1 MTDKLPD
8 IPDFFRPVSSD
19 MTEARQPAT
28 PANTDVCPT
37 PDDDSLPAK
46 LERLTGKAIDE
57 ADRILALPLD
67 ENSAQFGTIAR
78 TKATVIGHA
87 LSTQVKVDEN
97 NLRRR
102 VADHMPEILRRI
114 AEQEQKLAQRNAAGG
129 ER

>member
-1 MTDKLPD
+1 LG
-8 IPDFFRPVSSD
+8 
-19 MTEARQPAT
+19 EAGVCPAT
-28 PANTDVCPT
+28 
-37 PDDDSLPAK
+37 DDDSLPAK

-114 AEQEQKLAQRNAAGG
+114 AEQEQKLAQRNAPRGG
-129 ER
+129 R